1 MLLPSTY
8 IDAFCPE
15 AGNDMSLA
23 PLLAAP
29 LLIQIHAAS
38 ATAALVLGGYQMLAA
53 KGTGSHRRVGRIWVV
68 LMMTVA
74 VSSLGIVS
82 NWSIVGWFGPIHAL
96 SALTVLT
103 LPLAVIHARRGRIK
117 SHRKAMMGLFFGG
130 LVIAGLFTLM
140 PGRLIHEVVFGN

>member
-1 MLLPSTY
+1 
-8 IDAFCPE
+8 
-15 AGNDMSLA
+15 MSLA

-53 KGTGSHRRVGRIWVV
+53 KGSKSHRRLGWIWVF
-68 LMMTVA
+68 LMALVA

-82 NWSIVGWFGPIHAL
+82 NWPMVGPLGPIHGL
-96 SALTVLT
+96 SALVIVT
-103 LPLAVIHARRGRIK
+103 LPLAVIHARRGHIK
-117 SHRKAMMGLFFGG
+117 SHRKTMMGLFFGG

-140 PGRLIHEVVFGN
+140 PGRLLHQVVFGG